1 MFNLKRENI
10 FRIITSLLLVSFVVL
25 LSQIE
30 CPLSEGTPDV
40 KATKSDFSV
49 AAVGDWGCNSNTQ
62 KTISSILKIN
72 PGLVIG
78 LGDNS
83 YQSTGSCWLNMI
95 KPFNTKMRTSFGNH
109 DATPELVNEY
119 LTYFKLPK
127 TYYSFDFE
135 NIHFITIDTNMPL
148 DANSPQFNFVKN
160 DLEKAS
166 PNMSIAWIIP
176 FFHIPAYTTPS
187 GERIE
192 TLNPTEH
199 ATITSFEALR
209 DTYQPLFDKYGVKI
223 VLQAH
228 AHNYQRS
235 YPITY
240 NPKNPSSQ
248 IIADTNRQS
257 YNNSIGEIYLT
268 VGTGGRDLHAF
279 VGSQPPYVVTE
290 QDIVHGFLSL
300 HFTGDGSIVVQFYEN
315 DQMKPIHEFTILK

>member
-1 MFNLKRENI
+1 MFNLDTKNVLQN
-10 FRIITSLLLVSFVVL
+10 ITSLVLVSFFVL
-25 LSQIE
+25 LLPIE
-30 CPLSEGTPDV
+30 YAQSEGSLGV
-40 KATKSDFSV
+40 KAIKSDLSI

-62 KTISSILKIN
+62 NTISGILKIK
-72 PGLVIG
+72 PDLVIG

-95 KPFNTKMRTSFGNH
+95 KLFNTKIHTAFGNH

-119 LTYFKLPK
+119 LNYFRLPK
-127 TYYSFDFE
+127 TYYSFDFQ
-135 NIHFITIDTNMPL
+135 NIHFITIDTNIPL
-148 DANSPQFNFVKN
+148 GSNSPQYNFVKS
-160 DLEKAS
+160 DLEKTS
-166 PNMSIAWIIP
+166 SNKSIAWIIP

-228 AHNYQRS
+228 AHNYQRT
-235 YPITY
+235 YPISF
-240 NPKNPSSQ
+240 NLKNPSNP
-248 IIADTNRQS
+248 IITDATS
-257 YNNSIGEIYLT
+257 ETYNNPNGEIYLT

-279 VGSQPPYVVTE
+279 VGSKPPYVVTE
-290 QDIVHGFLSL
+290 QDILHGFLSL
-300 HFTGDGSIVVQFYEN
+300 HFTGDGSIIGQFYAN
-315 DQMKPIHEFTILK
+315 GQVKPIDGFTILK

>member
-1 MFNLKRENI
+1 MFNLKRENL
-10 FRIITSLLLVSFVVL
+10 FRIITSLLLVSFFVL
-25 LSQIE
+25 LLQIE
-30 CPLSEGTPDV
+30 FPLSEGTPDV
-40 KATKSDFSV
+40 KAIKSDFSI

-166 PNMSIAWIIP
+166 SNMSIAWIIP

-223 VLQAH
+223 RTA
-228 AHNYQRS
+228 
-235 YPITY
+235 
-240 NPKNPSSQ
+240 
-248 IIADTNRQS
+248 
-257 YNNSIGEIYLT
+257 
-268 VGTGGRDLHAF
+268 
-279 VGSQPPYVVTE
+279 GSCT
-290 QDIVHGFLSL
+290 
-300 HFTGDGSIVVQFYEN
+300 
-315 DQMKPIHEFTILK
+315 